1 MNDKNNSAEIKL
13 ASIYLNT
20 SPGDYYADENLIKA
34 VEIAIA
40 LGKPLLISGEP
51 GTGKTQLAHYVA
63 WKLHLQTQNETFP
76 FIEKPLIFY
85 TKSSS
90 SAGDLFYNYDAI
102 SHFRTKDEK
111 CETTQFIELNAMGQ
125 AIALTHG
132 KTSAS
137 LHGIKNIK
145 GYNELLDEPAG
156 SVVLIDEIDKAPR
169 DFPNDLLNE
178 MENFEFDIREINQT
192 IRRADNGARMV
203 IIMTSNS
210 EKNLP
215 NAFLRRCVYYNI
227 PFPDEE
233 KLFLITK
240 QRLSIGNEDYDIAI
254 NKAIQQFLNYR
265 NQAVNKKPATSEF
278 IDWVRVL
285 KDYNLLGNDFSPTPR
300 DSKVKSNYRASL
312 NVLFKSNEDLEKVIK

>member
-1 MNDKNNSAEIKL
+1 MSVTTNSAEIKL

-20 SPGDYYADENLIKA
+20 NPGDYYADENLIKA

-51 GTGKTQLAHYVA
+51 GTGKTQLAHYLA
-63 WKLHLQTQNETFP
+63 WKLNQQTRNETFA
-76 FIEKPLIFY
+76 FLEKPLIFY

-111 CETTQFIELNAMGQ
+111 VTTTQFIELNAMGH

-132 KTSAS
+132 KNSGS
-137 LHGIKNIK
+137 LKGIEGIK
-145 GYNELLDEPAG
+145 GYEELLNEPAG

-178 MENFEFDIREINQT
+178 MENFEFYIREINQS
-192 IRRADNGARMV
+192 IRRAKNEARIV
-203 IIMTSNS
+203 VIMTSNS

-227 PFPDEE
+227 PFPDEA
-233 KLFLITK
+233 KLSLITR
-240 QRLSIGNEDYDIAI
+240 QRLSIGNEDYDAAI
-254 NKAIQQFLNYR
+254 SKAIEQFLNYR
-265 NQAVNKKPATSEF
+265 NQAINKKPATSEF
-278 IDWVRVL
+278 IDWIRVL
-285 KDYNLLGNDFSPTPR
+285 KDYDLLNNDFSPSNKNSEAR
-300 DSKVKSNYRASL
+300 DKYRASL
-312 NVLFKSNEDLEKVIK
+312 NVLFKSKEDLEKVIK

>member
-1 MNDKNNSAEIKL
+1 MNKIKL

-20 SPGDYYADENLIKA
+20 NPGDYYADENLIKA

-51 GTGKTQLAHYVA
+51 GTGKTQLAHYLA
-63 WKLHLQTQNETFP
+63 WKLNQQTTNEP
-76 FIEKPLIFY
+76 FAFLEKPLIFY

-90 SAGDLFYNYDAI
+90 AAGDLFYNYDAI

-111 CETTQFIELNAMGQ
+111 CTTTQFIELNAMGQ

-132 KTSAS
+132 KNSGS
-137 LHGIKNIK
+137 LKGIEGIK
-145 GYNELLDEPAG
+145 GYEQLLNEPAG

-178 MENFEFDIREINQT
+178 MENFEFYIREINQS
-192 IRRADNGARMV
+192 IRRARNEARIV
-203 IIMTSNS
+203 VIMTSNS

-227 PFPDEE
+227 PFPDEQ
-233 KLFLITK
+233 KLALITR
-240 QRLSIGNEDYDIAI
+240 QRLSIGNADYDTAI
-254 NKAIQQFLNYR
+254 SRAIEQFLNYR
-265 NQAVNKKPATSEF
+265 NQAINKKPATSEF
-278 IDWVRVL
+278 IDWIRVL
-285 KDYNLLGNDFSPTPR
+285 KDYDLLNNDFSPSGKNGGEK
-300 DSKVKSNYRASL
+300 DKYRASL
-312 NVLFKSNEDLEKVIK
+312 NVLFKSKEDLEKVIK

>member
-1 MNDKNNSAEIKL
+1 MNINHNSAEIRL

-20 SPGDYYADENLIKA
+20 NPGDYYADENLIKA

-51 GTGKTQLAHYVA
+51 GTGKTQLAHYLA
-63 WKLHLQTQNETFP
+63 WKLNQQTKNEPLAFL
-76 FIEKPLIFY
+76 EKPLIFY

-90 SAGDLFYNYDAI
+90 GAGDLFYNYDAI

-111 CETTQFIELNAMGQ
+111 CTTTQFIELNAMGQ

-132 KTSAS
+132 KNSGS
-137 LHGIKNIK
+137 LKGIEGIK
-145 GYNELLDEPAG
+145 GYEELLNEPAG

-178 MENFEFDIREINQT
+178 MENFEFYIREINQS
-192 IRRADNGARMV
+192 IRRAKNEARIV
-203 IIMTSNS
+203 VIMTSNS

-227 PFPDEE
+227 PFPDEQ
-233 KLFLITK
+233 KLSLITR
-240 QRLSIGNEDYDIAI
+240 QRLSIGNADYDTAI
-254 NKAIQQFLNYR
+254 SKAIEQFLSYR
-265 NQAVNKKPATSEF
+265 NQAINKKPATSEF
-278 IDWVRVL
+278 IDWIRVL
-285 KDYNLLGNDFSPTPR
+285 KDYDLLNNDFSPTGR
-300 DSKVKSNYRASL
+300 NGETKDKYRASL
-312 NVLFKSNEDLEKVIK
+312 NVLFKSKEDLEKVIK